1 MIKVDKVSE
10 AKGHEIEIPKAFK
23 NIKPREI
30 MSDQEASDFI
40 AKEFEKAHDEA
51 ELDTYSK
58 LLSEAFNRCEDEIII
73 DFEINEKI
81 KSILEKFNDE
91 NWNNLDTSERTKL
104 IKEFVK
110 AVGKE
115 LGVEKIPEVVLSND
129 DDNAYG
135 FYDQFKNLISI
146 NDKFTN
152 NPVEV
157 ANTVAHE
164 LRHAYQHYRA
174 EILESWEDALFKIN
188 YDNYISPIQL
198 PNGGWLFFTDY
209 QDQYVEVDARA
220 FANIFTEAMR

>member
-1 MIKVDKVSE
+1 M
-10 AKGHEIEIPKAFK
+10 
-23 NIKPREI
+23 
-30 MSDQEASDFI
+30 
-40 AKEFEKAHDEA
+40 
-51 ELDTYSK
+51 
-58 LLSEAFNRCEDEIII
+58 
-73 DFEINEKI
+73 
-81 KSILEKFNDE
+81 EKFNDE
-91 NWNNLDTSERTKL
+91 NWNNLDNSERTKL

-146 NDKFTN
+146 NDKFTK

-157 ANTVAHE
+157 VNTVAHE